1 MSLLRRLLC
10 CSFGFIMYSFRRLL
24 RLYIRL
30 QLPSVMALFFSVF
43 AFVNSGIL
51 PGPEFAPLTTLIFLF
66 YWACYWPRL
75 MHPLFLFV
83 IGLLEDALSGGVIG
97 VRSLL
102 YLIIYSLVLS
112 QRRLILKEPFPVV
125 WIVFAVSSA
134 IYVFASQLAFRLF
147 EGTFYFSSA
156 PLLQWMVTVAAYPLL
171 HQLCLSLQT
180 YLVYIRPMS
189 GRRL

>member
-1 MSLLRRLLC
+1 MRSMRRLARYY
-10 CSFGFIMYSFRRLL
+10 FK
-24 RLYIRL
+24 L
-30 QLPSVMALFFSVF
+30 QLPSLLALFCVLCGFLNAGF
-43 AFVNSGIL
+43 L
-51 PGPEFAPLTTLIFLF
+51 PLPEFAPLTTLIFLF

-75 MHPLFLFV
+75 MHPIFVFV
-83 IGLLEDALSGGVIG
+83 IGLLEDCMSGGVIG
-97 VRSLL
+97 IRSLL

-134 IYVFASQLAFRLF
+134 FYVAASQLFFRLF
-147 EGTFYFSSA
+147 EETFYFSSA
-156 PLLQWMVTVAAYPLL
+156 PLLQWMITVAAYPLI
-171 HQLCLSLQT
+171 HQICLMLQT